1 MTSSFSLS
9 TKTIFAGGRSRHQ
22 FGVFPGIGFE
32 ACGEVGHDWESGEQ
46 PNPDR
51 RYCLAGVRR

>member
-32 ACGEVGHDWESGEQ
+32 ACGEVGHDWDPVSSLILIV
-46 PNPDR
+46 DI
-51 RYCLAGVRR
+51 A